1 MLKLINFTKIYPN
14 GKVGAKDITLTVC
27 PGDIFAFIGHNGAGK
42 TTTIKSIVGIND
54 FNSGDIQ
61 INGLSMK
68 EKPLECKKLL
78 AYVPDNPDIYN
89 ALTGIQYIN
98 LIADIFNV
106 DKTTRTTLTNKYA
119 GMLELDKNL
128 NDPISTYS
136 HGMRQKLVL
145 ISAFVHSP
153 KLLVLDEPFVGLDPK
168 ASFTV
173 KEIFKEFTSNG
184 GAIFFSTHVLE
195 VAEKICNKV
204 AIIKDGSLIANGTM
218 KEIKQDQTLEEVFLR
233 GDNNAWTW
241 NSDKK

>member
-14 GKVGAKDITLTVC
+14 GKVGAKDITLTVS

-119 GMLELDKNL
+119 GMLELDENL

-184 GAIFFSTHVLE
+184 GAILFSTHVLE

>member
-1 MLKLINFTKIYPN
+1 MGRVSQGVI
-14 GKVGAKDITLTVC
+14 
-27 PGDIFAFIGHNGAGK
+27 
-42 TTTIKSIVGIND
+42 
-54 FNSGDIQ
+54 
-61 INGLSMK
+61 
-68 EKPLECKKLL
+68 
-78 AYVPDNPDIYN
+78 
-89 ALTGIQYIN
+89 GIQYIN

>member
-1 MLKLINFTKIYPN
+1 MKEINMLKLINFTKIYPN
-14 GKVGAKDITLTVC
+14 GKVGAKDITLTVS

-233 GDNNAWTW
+233 GDNNA
-241 NSDKK
+241 

>member
-14 GKVGAKDITLTVC
+14 GKVGAKDITLTVS

-204 AIIKDGSLIANGTM
+204 AIIKDGSLIANGTI

>member
-1 MLKLINFTKIYPN
+1 MLKLMNFTKIYPN
-14 GKVGAKDITLTVC
+14 GKVGAKDITLTVS

-68 EKPLECKKLL
+68 EKSLECKKLL

-119 GMLELDKNL
+119 GILELDKNL

>member
-14 GKVGAKDITLTVC
+14 GKVGAKDITLTVS

-78 AYVPDNPDIYN
+78 AYVADNPDIYN

>member
-1 MLKLINFTKIYPN
+1 MLKLINFTKVYPN
-14 GKVGAKDITLTVC
+14 GKIGAKDITLTVES
-27 PGDIFAFIGHNGAGK
+27 GDIFAFIGHNGAGK

-54 FNSGDIQ
+54 FTSGEIIID
-61 INGLSMK
+61 GVSMK
-68 EKPLECKKLL
+68 NDPIKCKKML

-106 DKTTRTTLTNKYA
+106 DKDTRKLLTNKYA
-119 GMLELDKNL
+119 NLLELNGVL

-168 ASFTV
+168 ASFSL
-173 KEIFKEFTSNG
+173 KEIFKDFTKNG

-218 KEIKQDQTLEEVFLR
+218 DEIKKDQTLEEVFLK
-233 GDNNAWTW
+233 GAN
-241 NSDKK
+241 

>member
-14 GKVGAKDITLTVC
+14 GKVGAKDITLTVS

-106 DKTTRTTLTNKYA
+106 DQTTRTTLTNKYA

>member
-1 MLKLINFTKIYPN
+1 MLKLINFTKIYQN
-14 GKVGAKDITLTVC
+14 GKVGAKDITLTVS

-119 GMLELDKNL
+119 EMLELDKNL

>member
-14 GKVGAKDITLTVC
+14 GKVGAKDITLTVS